1 MVVDRKAALRR
12 VGLVVLGANLGLLVA
27 KAAVYEITGSLAVG
41 SEAVNSLSDT
51 LYSLIVLGG
60 LYLTTQPPDFEH
72 PHGHERIE
80 PFVSLVVAVGVFLAG
95 GVVLFEAV
103 QHLSRGLS
111 PPAAGA
117 PAIAVLV
124 GAVVIKLGLYRYV
137 LGVASEF
144 SSPALEATAVD
155 TRTDVL
161 TAGAALTGVVGAVVG
176 IPILDPAAA
185 GLVAV
190 GIIYTGLAIVRD
202 NVGYLVGAGPP
213 EPLREKISSWR
224 LPIRTC
230 GGHTT
235 SSHTTSARK
244 WTSRSISRSKAT
256 ARSPRHTGSR
266 PASPARSANSR
277 ASTRCSST
285 STRAKPASGKR
296 ARRRT
301 RGRMVSQAGDPVGD
315 AERRTGHQ
323 RGVAMDA
330 DHRCPAGR
338 S

>member
-27 KAAVYEITGSLAVG
+27 KAAVYETTGSLAVG

-137 LGVASEF
+137 VGVASEF

-213 EPLREKISSWR
+213 EPLREKIIELALAHPDVRGARRRHRSLRRPGSGR
-224 LPIRTC
+224 LTPYR
-230 GGHTT
+230 G
-235 SSHTTSARK
+235 RR
-244 WTSRSISRSKAT
+244 RSDTDRGT
-256 ARSPRHTGSR
+256 PDRDQRRQLDQRSPEHRRGVR
-266 PASPARSANSR
+266 PRRPARSRRVEVGSLR
-277 ASTRCSST
+277 WRE
-285 STRAKPASGKR
+285 PADGP
-296 ARRRT
+296 A
-301 RGRMVSQAGDPVGD
+301 VGW
-315 AERRTGHQ
+315 
-323 RGVAMDA
+323 
-330 DHRCPAGR
+330 
-338 S
+338 

>member
-27 KAAVYEITGSLAVG
+27 KAAVYETTGSLAVG

-213 EPLREKISSWR
+213 EPLREKIIELALAHPDVRGAHDVIAHYVGPEVDVS
-224 LPIRTC
+224 LHIEVEGDRTLTEAH
-230 GGHTT
+230 GIET
-235 SSHTTSARK
+235 SVAS
-244 WTSRSISRSKAT
+244 SISDLQSIDEVFVHVDPREAGEWKSDLSDGGSPPTDPRSDGE
-256 ARSPRHTGSR
+256 PGGR
-266 PASPARSANSR
+266 P
-277 ASTRCSST
+277 
-285 STRAKPASGKR
+285 
-296 ARRRT
+296 
-301 RGRMVSQAGDPVGD
+301 RGR
-315 AERRTGHQ
+315 R
-323 RGVAMDA
+323 
-330 DHRCPAGR
+330 
-338 S
+338 